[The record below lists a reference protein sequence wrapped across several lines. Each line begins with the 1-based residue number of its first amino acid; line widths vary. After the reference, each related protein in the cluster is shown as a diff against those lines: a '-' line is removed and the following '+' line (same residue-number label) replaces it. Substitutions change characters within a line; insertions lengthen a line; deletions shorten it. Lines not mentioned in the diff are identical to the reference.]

1 MSTRFKFLVWV
12 MCLLALFAPFA
23 QAQEADKPSVWLITI
38 YPFGPALAVEESM
51 LDTLVSYG
59 LFNPDDRTNDR
70 MLGMIESADN
80 SPIQFNRLTANLDL
94 SRLREMVNFALDHEP
109 DALIT
114 ISEPAT
120 IAALQATQ
128 DMDNP
133 PAIFFADVYTP
144 YLARIAAASCIKP
157 AHVTGAASALDYEE
171 IVDLLLLQAPDL
183 ESFGTLHNS
192 NDAAGTYGAEQLAA
206 AGEARGLTVAQS
218 AVVSFADLA
227 LASEGLLSKGVEAIV
242 LPMDYLTLA
251 GLPVISS
258 VAIPAEAPILSAS
271 LDGLFLGATL
281 SAGFSQL
288 LEMGD
293 ALGLLLA
300 TYLAGE
306 LDVAT
311 TGISELAGDTVV
323 GINLFVAAQMGMSFS
338 EGLQERADMSVTM
351 NMETGLPDVD
361 LISPAAQ
368 VAVGQAFFGMPQPLE
383 ARQERDSAF
392 LAGLECTEERI
403 AEQQAELDAIEG

>member
-1 MSTRFKFLVWV
+1 M
-12 MCLLALFAPFA
+12 
-23 QAQEADKPSVWLITI
+23 
-38 YPFGPALAVEESM
+38 
-51 LDTLVSYG
+51 
-59 LFNPDDRTNDR
+59 
-70 MLGMIESADN
+70 
-80 SPIQFNRLTANLDL
+80 
-94 SRLREMVNFALDHEP
+94 
-109 DALIT
+109 
-114 ISEPAT
+114 
-120 IAALQATQ
+120 
-128 DMDNP
+128 
-133 PAIFFADVYTP
+133 
-144 YLARIAAASCIKP
+144 
-157 AHVTGAASALDYEE
+157 
-171 IVDLLLLQAPDL
+171 
-183 ESFGTLHNS
+183 
-192 NDAAGTYGAEQLAA
+192 
-206 AGEARGLTVAQS
+206 
-218 AVVSFADLA
+218 
-227 LASEGLLSKGVEAIV
+227 
-242 LPMDYLTLA
+242 
-251 GLPVISS
+251 
-258 VAIPAEAPILSAS
+258 SAS

-403 AEQQAELDAIEG
+403 AEQQAELDSMEG